1 MNTQSNNNWVLQK
14 YEMPDSITLAETE
27 FDNETW
33 TLYLE
38 LSSDKKYKQ
47 FLVTQWVK
55 EIQDF
60 VFWKY
65 YTNLEEAYL
74 NYQLGIIKTKN
85 NVKSE

>member
-14 YEMPDSITLAETE
+14 YEMPDSITLAEKE

>member
-14 YEMPDSITLAETE
+14 YEMPDSITLAEKE

-60 VFWKY
+60 IFWKY

-85 NVKSE
+85 S